1 MIFSN
6 IIRKLLSF
14 LSFWHQNK
22 IISPKKDKKIR
33 NYISKKIKLSKT
45 VKINL
50 KKTHQE
56 FNSEILQLI
65 SNNDLK
71 NFLRENFVQKM
82 FFLQNRFFVY
92 KELKILQKSK
102 KWNFYKNLLKE
113 DDIGNPIRYFLYPRS
128 SGNLINHV
136 YHLNILEN
144 ELKINLKKDVKKVF
158 EFGGGYGCMA
168 RIFSKINTNI
178 KYTCFDTH
186 NVNLLQYYYLK
197 HNNLDVGFENKNTYF
212 LTSKFHK
219 IMNNSNLFIANWSLS
234 ETPLEFRKKFNKIL
248 LKNRFILICFQEK
261 FEDINNLKYFQSLR
275 QKLLNKFD
283 IKIIKNKFYKGNFL
297 FKQNHYFFIG
307 KKY

>member
-1 MIFSN
+1 MILSN

-14 LSFWHQNK
+14 LSFQYKNK
-22 IISPKKDKKIR
+22 IISSKKNDKIR
-33 NYISKKIKLSKT
+33 NYILKKIKLSKT
-45 VKINL
+45 IQKNL

-56 FNSEILQLI
+56 FNREILNLI
-65 SNNDLK
+65 TNSDLK
-71 NFLRENFVQKM
+71 NFLRENFIQKM

-92 KELKILQKSK
+92 KELKELQKSK
-102 KWNFYKNLLKE
+102 RWNFYKDLLKE
-113 DDIGNPIRYFLYPRS
+113 DDIGNPIRYFLYPQS

-144 ELKINLKKDVKKVF
+144 ELKINLKKDIKKVF

-168 RIFSKINTNI
+168 RIFSKININVR
-178 KYTCFDTH
+178 YTCFDTH

-219 IMNNSNLFIANWSLS
+219 IINNSNLFIANWSLS

-248 LKNRFILICFQEK
+248 LKNKFILICFQEK
-261 FEDINNLKYFQSLR
+261 FENIDNLKYFQNLKK
-275 QKLLNKFD
+275 KLLDKFN

>member
-14 LSFWHQNK
+14 LSFWYQNK
-22 IISPKKDKKIR
+22 IISPKKDEKIR

-45 VKINL
+45 IKKNL
-50 KKTHQE
+50 KKTHKE
-56 FNSEILQLI
+56 FNSEILKLI
-65 SNNDLK
+65 LNNNLK

-113 DDIGNPIRYFLYPRS
+113 DDIGNPIRYFLYPDS

-144 ELKINLKKDVKKVF
+144 ELKINLKKDIKKVF

-168 RIFSKINTNI
+168 RIFSKINSNV

-212 LTSKFHK
+212 LTSRLNN
-219 IMNNSNLFIANWSLS
+219 IINNSNLFIANWSLS

-248 LKNRFILICFQEK
+248 LKNKFILICFQEK
-261 FEDINNLKYFQSLR
+261 FEDIDNLKYFQNLR
-275 QKLLNKFD
+275 QKLLNKFN
-283 IKIIKNKFYKGNFL
+283 IKILKNKFYKGNFL

>member
-1 MIFSN
+1 MILSN

-14 LSFWHQNK
+14 LSFWYQNK
-22 IISPKKDKKIR
+22 IISPKKDEKIR
-33 NYISKKIKLSKT
+33 SYISKKIKLSKT
-45 VKINL
+45 LKKNL

-56 FNSEILQLI
+56 FNEEILDLI
-65 SNNDLK
+65 LNNNLK
-71 NFLRENFVQKM
+71 NFLRKNFIQKM
-82 FFLQNRFFVY
+82 FFLHNRFFVY

-113 DDIGNPIRYFLYPRS
+113 DDIGNPIRYFLYPYS

-136 YHLNILEN
+136 YHLNIFEN
-144 ELKINLKKDVKKVF
+144 ELKINLKKDIKKVF

-168 RIFSKINTNI
+168 RIFSKINSNV

-197 HNNLDVGFENKNTYF
+197 HNNLDVGFETKNTYF

-219 IMNNSNLFIANWSLS
+219 IKNDSNLFIANWSLS
-234 ETPLEFRKKFNKIL
+234 ETPLKFRKKFNKIL
-248 LKNRFILICFQEK
+248 LKNKFILICFQEK
-261 FEDINNLKYFQSLR
+261 FEDIDNLKYFQTLR
-275 QKLLNKFD
+275 QKILNKFD
-283 IKIIKNKFYKGNFL
+283 VKIIKNKFYKGNFL